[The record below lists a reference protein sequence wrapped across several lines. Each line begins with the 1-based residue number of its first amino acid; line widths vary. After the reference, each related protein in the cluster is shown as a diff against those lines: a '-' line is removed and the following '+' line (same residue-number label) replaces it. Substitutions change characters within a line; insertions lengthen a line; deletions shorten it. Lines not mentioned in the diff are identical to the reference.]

1 MVVSVQM
8 IFQAMGPGDTAKG
21 ASTAREGKR
30 SEDPV
35 RTKPQGALCVD
46 GDEMRRIQ
54 ERSERNIGQCGR
66 GTTKRECCPE
76 NQEKNVFLEDFYST
90 NGTVQGPV
98 GLLGTRPFCFSHFF
112 DYRQ

>member
-8 IFQAMGPGDTAKG
+8 ISQATGPGDTAKG

-30 SEDPV
+30 SEDSV
-35 RTKPQGALCVD
+35 RTEPQGALWVD

-54 ERSERNIGQCGR
+54 GKSERNIGQCGR
-66 GTTKRECCPE
+66 GTTKRECGPE

-98 GLLGTRPFCFSHFF
+98 GLLCTRPLCPPLL
-112 DYRQ
+112 